1 MSSKPLSFEIPEIV
15 NPSGVEGSPHRR
27 PMNYTT
33 DETRESTVKETGGQ
47 PRIDFEGTSN
57 PYINYESIDLLLS
70 LQHPRSE
77 GYDEMCFILSGQCK
91 ELLFKMVHFE
101 LHNARLCIIRDDLP
115 RAFVILDRTKK
126 IFRYIGDIWDVLSTI
141 TAHGFSEFRN
151 HLGSAS
157 GQLSFMYRHVEFIL
171 GNKSK
176 AMEQAH
182 RNVPHVYP
190 AIKKAFE
197 EPSLYD
203 EAIRML
209 DRKGYAIAEELLE
222 RDWTLPHQSHPSV
235 QKAWLE
241 IYGNPVP
248 ENELYRFGED
258 LTEIADLFS
267 QYRWRHF
274 VSVQRILGLKPGTGG
289 STGVGWLKGITA
301 HRFFPEL
308 WDIRTQL

>member
-1 MSSKPLSFEIPEIV
+1 MSNKQLPFEIPEIV
-15 NPSGVEGSPHRR
+15 NPAGVEGGAHPR

-33 DETRESTVKETGGQ
+33 DESRATTAEATGGE
-47 PRIDFEGTSN
+47 PSTDFEGTSN

-77 GYDEMCFILSGQCK
+77 GYDEMCFILAGQCK
-91 ELLFKMVHFE
+91 ELIFKMVHFE

-115 RAFVILDRTKK
+115 RAFIILDRSKK
-126 IFRYIGDIWDVLSTI
+126 ILRYLGQIWDVLGTI
-141 TAHGFSEFRN
+141 SAQGFSEFRN

-171 GNKSK
+171 GNKSE
-176 AMEQAH
+176 AMAQAH

-190 AIKKAFE
+190 ALKKAFE

-203 EAIRML
+203 EVIRILHRQGFAI
-209 DRKGYAIAEELLE
+209 DEVLLE
-222 RDWTLPHQSHPSV
+222 RDWSKPHQSHPSV
-235 QKAWLE
+235 QKSWLE
-241 IYGNPVP
+241 IYGDPVP
-248 ENELYRFGED
+248 ENALYRLGED

-274 VSVQRILGLKPGTGG
+274 VTVQRILGLKPGTGG
-289 STGVGWLKGITA
+289 SAGVGWLKHITE

-308 WDIRTQL
+308 WDMRTEL